1 MSVASVKAVV
11 NGQTYNL
18 TYNSG
23 TQAYEANATA
33 PSLSSYNQPNHYYGV
48 TITATDDAGN
58 QSVESATSGNFQ
70 ENLRLYVK
78 EKVAPVIS
86 ITSPT
91 NGARITNN
99 KPTIQWTVTDAD
111 SGVDPDTISIKIDSG
126 STVTSGITKTPS
138 GKNYTCSYVPTT
150 ALSDGSHKI
159 YINAKDNDGNAA
171 AQKSAT
177 FIVDTVAPSLNVT
190 SPADNLKTNKT
201 TVTVSGV
208 TNDVTSSPVTVT
220 VNGNNATVQ
229 SNGSFTTNVML
240 KEGDNTITIVATDSA
255 GQRTT
260 VTRKVTVDTDP
271 PVFQS
276 AQLIPNQLDSGQT
289 YIIRV
294 KVTD

>member
-1 MSVASVKAVV
+1 MAVSTVKAVV

-18 TYNSG
+18 TYNSE
-23 TQAYEANATA
+23 TRAYEANATA

-150 ALSDGSHKI
+150 ALSDGSHTI

-220 VNGNNATVQ
+220 VNGNNVTVQ
-229 SNGSFTTNVML
+229 SNGSFTTNVTL
-240 KEGDNTITIVATDSA
+240 KEGDNTITIIATDSA

-260 VTRKVTVDTDP
+260 VTRKVTVDTEP